1 MIVTNLFL
9 DVLMLRGESARFA
22 TTSMRF
28 KLPALALEDI
38 ENHLDSIECLDSI
51 IALEFVDEQVLKQAR
66 KAWDDFT
73 EFIVISSH
81 PGCNRD
87 GERAPYMYVF

>member
-1 MIVTNLFL
+1 
-9 DVLMLRGESARFA
+9 MLRGEGARFA
-22 TTSMRF
+22 TTSMSF
-28 KLPALALEDI
+28 KLPTLALEDI
-38 ENHLDSIECLDSI
+38 ENQLDSIECLDSI

-66 KAWDDFT
+66 KAWDDLT

-87 GERAPYMYVF
+87 GERAPYVYVF